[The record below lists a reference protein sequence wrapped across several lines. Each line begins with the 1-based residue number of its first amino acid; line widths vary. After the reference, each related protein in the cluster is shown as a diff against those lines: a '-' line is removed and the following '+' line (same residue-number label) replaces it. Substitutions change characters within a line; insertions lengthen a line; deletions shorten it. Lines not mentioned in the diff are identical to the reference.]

1 MDMRDSESFSLSRRR
16 FVQGLIAGT
25 SVLDT
30 SMPSFAM
37 GQPTAYGTRSPDVL
51 TGTEFDLVIDQ
62 GPVNFTGQANTGIMI
77 NGSIPAPTLIWREG
91 DTITLRVTNR
101 LSVPT
106 SVHWHGII
114 LPYQMDGVPGL
125 SYAGIGPGQTFTYR
139 FQVQQSG
146 TYWYHSHTGFQE
158 MSGMY
163 GSLVILPRDGD
174 GVKSDRDFVVQL
186 SDWTDENPME
196 VFAKLKQQSD
206 YYNYAQP
213 TVADFFEDV
222 SRYDLRTAMAKREMW
237 NEMRMNPTDLA
248 DLSAST
254 LTYLF
259 NGQPPNGNWTGIFKP
274 GDTVRLR
281 FVNGASNSFFDV
293 RIPGLLMTVIQA
305 DGQNIEPVSV
315 DEFRFGPG
323 ETYDVLVYPKDD
335 AYTIFAQSMDRSGY
349 AKGTL
354 AVRDGQSAP
363 VPTLD
368 KIQWLTMADMMG
380 AMDHQSS
387 MQHGG
392 MQHQGHSMS
401 MEQGMSMNHGMA
413 MEHSQHQGMH
423 GLATP
428 SQQVRHAASEYGPSV
443 DMRVDMPRT
452 SLDDPG
458 AGLRNNGRRVLTLDD
473 LCAVDGVLTDTGMP
487 VRELELHLTG
497 NMERYTWSFD
507 GLEFGKSTPVA
518 LKHNERIRIILQNDT
533 MMTHPMHLHGMW
545 SDLEDAQG
553 QLRVRRHTIPVQ
565 PAQRLSFL
573 ATPQEVGR
581 WAWHCHLLF
590 HMDAGMFREV
600 LVS

>member
-25 SVLDT
+25 SVLGT

-101 LSVPT
+101 SSVPT

-125 SYAGIGPGQTFTYR
+125 SYAGIAPGQTFTYR
-139 FQVQQSG
+139 FRVQQSG

-254 LTYLF
+254 LTYLC

-335 AYTIFAQSMDRSGY
+335 AYTI
-349 AKGTL
+349 L
-354 AVRDGQSAP
+354 
-363 VPTLD
+363 
-368 KIQWLTMADMMG
+368 
-380 AMDHQSS
+380 
-387 MQHGG
+387 
-392 MQHQGHSMS
+392 
-401 MEQGMSMNHGMA
+401 
-413 MEHSQHQGMH
+413 
-423 GLATP
+423 P
-428 SQQVRHAASEYGPSV
+428 SRWTEAA
-443 DMRVDMPRT
+443 MPRGR
-452 SLDDPG
+452 SRCAMACRLPFPHSI
-458 AGLRNNGRRVLTLDD
+458 RSNG
-473 LCAVDGVLTDTGMP
+473 
-487 VRELELHLTG
+487 
-497 NMERYTWSFD
+497 
-507 GLEFGKSTPVA
+507 
-518 LKHNERIRIILQNDT
+518 
-533 MMTHPMHLHGMW
+533 
-545 SDLEDAQG
+545 
-553 QLRVRRHTIPVQ
+553 
-565 PAQRLSFL
+565 
-573 ATPQEVGR
+573 
-581 WAWHCHLLF
+581 
-590 HMDAGMFREV
+590 
-600 LVS
+600 